1 MTIIKRRYGGTW
13 RVLSPI
19 VDDGEGG
26 LEPTVP
32 MAPTNVQA
40 NSSVGGQAT
49 VSWTPPADNGGSSIT
64 GYAITATL
72 VSDGTFTV
80 TNVGAGVVSTIITD
94 LVSGGLYEFTV
105 RAVNAVGSSSE
116 STPPVQVV
124 IPGGTELTM
133 PTLATVGP
141 RQAPNRTLSTA
152 QALDELRNTGY
163 LSRAT
168 VNGTFVLSGSDGADW
183 VIEDCRF
190 EGGSTY
196 AVRGYTG
203 GDSFTGTQAQRPVF
217 RYCEMLGRAAYGDGT
232 SGTGA
237 CIYGNDMIFEHANI
251 YGGADGV
258 KASYRL
264 ELRYSW
270 VHDLD
275 HPSGAHCD
283 TVQIVSGTGSVF
295 LGNRFDAYVGYS
307 SDGYMVPA
315 GNFGSGMLQ
324 TGSVTNNI
332 SALWEHN
339 WFAGGQ
345 YTIRGAG
352 SDARVEYT
360 FRNNRFL
367 RYGTSV
373 ALGLTNLQPN
383 RYGTTYGG
391 VTTNEVWENN
401 VWDDTEELIT

>member
-1 MTIIKRRYGGTW
+1 MTTIKRRYGSTW

-26 LEPTVP
+26 PEPTVP

-40 NSSVGGQAT
+40 SSSVGGQAT

-64 GYAITATL
+64 GYAITTTR
-72 VSDGTFTV
+72 VSDGTSNV
-80 TNVGAGVVSTIITD
+80 TNVGAVVSTIITD
-94 LVSGGLYEFTV
+94 LVSGELYEFTAQ
-105 RAVNAVGSSSE
+105 AVNTVGLSSA
-116 STPPVQVV
+116 STPPAQVI

-133 PTLATVGP
+133 PTAATVGP
-141 RQAPNRTLSTA
+141 RQAPNRTLSAA

-163 LSRAT
+163 LSRVT
-168 VNGTFVLSGSDGADW
+168 VTGTFGLSGSDGMDW

-190 EGGSTY
+190 EAGSTY
-196 AVRGYTG
+196 AVRGYTSG
-203 GDSFTGTQAQRPVF
+203 GAFTGTQVQRPVF
-217 RYCEMLGRAAYGDGT
+217 RYCELVGAAAHSGGTSASNACVYGDD
-232 SGTGA
+232 
-237 CIYGNDMIFEHANI
+237 IIFEHTDM

-258 KASYRL
+258 KARNRI

-283 TVQIVSGTGSVF
+283 AVQIVSGTGSVF

-307 SDGYMVPA
+307 SDGSLVPDGST
-315 GNFGSGMLQ
+315 GNGVLQ
-324 TGSVTNNI
+324 TGAVTNNI
-332 SALWEHN
+332 SALWDHN
-339 WFAGGQ
+339 WFAGGH